1 MTLDTDAK
9 DLDIVFK
16 ISQLCDYFDEVTRL
30 FYVRCRFIIYLTEDV
45 AGGYTVAETILKPIR
60 IDCPFRVLASLQAV
74 TRGALGAAN
83 QSLERLP
90 SSAML
95 LSAVAGILSKV
106 EDKT

>member
-1 MTLDTDAK
+1 
-9 DLDIVFK
+9 
-16 ISQLCDYFDEVTRL
+16 
-30 FYVRCRFIIYLTEDV
+30 LTEDL
-45 AGGYTVAETILKPIR
+45 ADGYTIAETILKPIR

-83 QSLERLP
+83 QSLERSP

-95 LSAVAGILSKV
+95 LSAVARILSKV